1 MRVDTTTTT
10 PAAEADQDTLA
21 ALKPKLRG
29 WLHLGAAPFAL
40 LGGLVL
46 MIIGPTP
53 GLRAAIAIYMLSSL
67 ALFGTSAVYHR
78 GTWAPRAAAGL
89 RRADHAN
96 IFIFIAGTYTPLT
109 VALLTGTSR
118 IVLLSVVW
126 GVAALGMAFRMLWLS
141 APRWL
146 YTVLYLLMGWV
157 AVGWLAQFWTAGGPA
172 VVILLVAGGL
182 FYSLGAVAYALKRP
196 NPIPNWF
203 GFHEVFHLGTILAAG
218 CHYAAILL
226 AVLA

>member
-1 MRVDTTTTT
+1 MPSPPETGT
-10 PAAEADQDTLA
+10 PPIETPVALSP
-21 ALKPKLRG
+21 LKPKLRG

-40 LGGLVL
+40 LGGLAL
-46 MIIGPTP
+46 MILAPTI
-53 GLRAAIAIYMLSSL
+53 GLRAAVAVYMLSSL

-78 GTWAPRAAAGL
+78 GTWTPRVSAGL

-109 VALLTGTSR
+109 VALLDGVSR

-126 GVAALGMAFRMLWLS
+126 GVAALGLTFRMIWLT

-146 YTVLYLLMGWV
+146 YTVLYVLLGWV
-157 AVGWLAQFWTAGGPA
+157 AIGWLAQFWATGGPA
-172 VVILLVAGGL
+172 IVILLLAGGA

-196 NPIPNWF
+196 NPLPNWF
-203 GFHEVFHLGTILAAG
+203 GFHEVFHLGTILAAA

-226 AVLA
+226 AILA